1 MRYIYCLIISFC
13 LCGLAR
19 AQDTAHSGA
28 VNRVIP
34 LPDTAKPIT
43 IKRQPANDTKAP
55 LAADT
60 TGRSKH
66 DPRKAT
72 LRSLILPG
80 WGQAYNREYWKIPIV
95 YAAVGIPIGTYFYNN
110 TWYKRTRDA
119 YTIVVAN
126 DTANFGKINRNLIRT
141 DGYPLDAASLQRYR
155 NEFRRNRDYSILITL
170 LAWGLNVV
178 DATVFGHL
186 KDFDVSDDLSLHV
199 RPSFDPFTKVGGI
212 GLVFNI
218 KSRPQHVKQMAFLP

>member
-1 MRYIYCLIISFC
+1 MRYIYSLIILLS
-13 LCGLAR
+13 LCSPGH

-28 VNRVIP
+28 VNRVIA
-34 LPDTAKPIT
+34 LPDTTKPSA
-43 IKRQPANDTKAP
+43 IKRQPASDNKSP

-72 LRSLILPG
+72 LRSLIIPG
-80 WGQAYNREYWKIPIV
+80 WGQIYNHEYWKLPIV
-95 YAAVGIPIGTYFYNN
+95 YAAIGIPVGTYFYNN

-119 YTIVVAN
+119 YSIVVAN
-126 DTANFGKINRNLIRT
+126 DTANFGKINKKLIT
-141 DGYPLDAASLQRYR
+141 STGYPLDAASLQRYR
-155 NEFRRNRDYSILITL
+155 NEFRRDRDYSILITL

-199 RPSFDPFTKVGGI
+199 RPSYDPITKVGGI
-212 GLVFNI
+212 GLVLNI
-218 KSRPQHVKQMAFLP
+218 KNRQPQVKQIAFLP